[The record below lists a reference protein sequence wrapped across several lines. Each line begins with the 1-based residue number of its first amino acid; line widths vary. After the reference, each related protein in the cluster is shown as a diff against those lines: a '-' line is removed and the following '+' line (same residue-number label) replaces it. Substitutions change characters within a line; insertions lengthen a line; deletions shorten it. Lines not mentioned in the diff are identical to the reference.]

1 MASKYWI
8 KLYHEI
14 LDDAKMGRMSEVLFA
29 RCIKFFL
36 LAGDFDCEG
45 ELPPISDMSWRLRI
59 PEEEL
64 ESDLIELQKQGITA
78 STDGV
83 WRVSKWD
90 ERQRVATSTER
101 TQMWR
106 ERTKRAE
113 YVRSGPADVTFGDD
127 MGDVSSHRRDKEEE
141 EKRETSHPKHI
152 SEVLRNA

>member
-1 MASKYWI
+1 MPSKYWI

-36 LAGDFDCEG
+36 LAGDFDHDG
-45 ELPPISDMSWRLRI
+45 ELPTISDMSWRLRI

-83 WRVSKWD
+83 WRVSRWE
-90 ERQRVATSTER
+90 ERQRAATSAER

-106 ERTKRAE
+106 ERNKRAE
-113 YVRSGPADVTFGDD
+113 YVRSGPADVTFSDD
-127 MGDVSSHRRDKEEE
+127 ERDVSLRRRDKEEE
-141 EKRETSHPKHI
+141 EKRVPSHPKHI
-152 SEVLRNA
+152 SEVIRNA